1 MKAKRQKFQWFR
13 YNRYIILLNRMIRA
27 HVNLGFNCAAMQ
39 MDNEINN
46 RTLSRIIKYYI
57 KRGYAV
63 RVGAY
68 SFSVRWGSAARNSE
82 NI

>member
-27 HVNLGFNCAAMQ
+27 HVNLGFTSAAIQ
-39 MDNEINN
+39 LDNEINN
-46 RTLSRIIKYYI
+46 RTLSRIIRYY
-57 KRGYAV
+57 KRRGFAV
-63 RVGAY
+63 RVGVY
-68 SFSVRWGSAARNSE
+68 SFGVRWGSEQNSG